1 LLGRLVINLGS
12 KKVEYDLDKKE
23 NFDQFH
29 KHAHSWETGE
39 AKCNAKVFKIISELL
54 TKIS

>member
-1 LLGRLVINLGS
+1 MLGRLVINLGS